1 MKKILRILL
10 IAAGAFVLLAT
21 FKFLWDNSR
30 PEIFT
35 YEIVAPK
42 LGTIDVTTTVPG
54 NIEPRNQTEV
64 KSEISGTVNR
74 ILKKVGDNINVGEV
88 VALVNIIQDV
98 TQISAAQ
105 SYLNQAN
112 INYDREF
119 SNFTRQEKQYKDG
132 DISKNQ
138 YEFYEAAFLRAK
150 EEKENAENQLEIVTT
165 GYAKRTNQIDNTKVR
180 SKSSGTI
187 LEIPVK
193 EGNKVIHTN
202 PFNLGTT
209 IAIVANMNDLIFKGT
224 IDESEIAKVRRGMP
238 INISIGAMPN
248 QKIEAFLEEISPQG
262 KKESGSVLFE
272 ITARLNTSK
281 NMTSLMRAHYS
292 ANAELIIDQAKNVIT
307 IPESCVEFGKDGST
321 YVYVLKSG
329 TEDAKKQIF
338 TKTKIEVGLYDGN
351 NIEIRAGLE
360 FNDKIRGKLRDANSR

>member
-1 MKKILRILL
+1 MKKVLRFFL
-10 IAAGAFVLLAT
+10 IAVGVIVLIAT

-30 PEIFT
+30 PEILT
-35 YEIVAPK
+35 YEIITTK
-42 LGTIDVTTTVPG
+42 FRTINNITTIPG
-54 NIEPRNQTEV
+54 NIEPRTQTEV
-64 KSEISGTVNR
+64 KSEIQGTIVR
-74 ILKKVGDNINVGEV
+74 ILKKEGDYVNTGEA
-88 VALVNIIQDV
+88 VATIIPNPEVAHVNQ
-98 TQISAAQ
+98 AQ
-105 SYLNQAN
+105 SILNLAN
-112 INYDREF
+112 INLDREK
-119 SNFTRQEKQYKDG
+119 SNFARQKKQFEDG
-132 DISKNQ
+132 DISRQSFEQ
-138 YEFYEAAFLRAK
+138 YEALYKSAI
-150 EEKENAENQLEIVTT
+150 EEKENAEDNLEIVTT
-165 GYAKRTNQIDNTKVR
+165 GFSKRSNQIDNTKIR
-180 SKSSGTI
+180 AKSSGTI

-209 IAIVANMNDLIFKGT
+209 IAIIANMNDLIFKGT